1 LEESICLV
9 QINMN
14 RVVRLAKMLQ
24 NAENIFIRG
33 AARLAVSD
41 IHVSSSFSS
50 TPCLERRWVNHG
62 DASIRRIHGLARTSL
77 FPAKDQFGGQLRRCL
92 IVETCPAPVKM
103 QRFSDSDSG
112 IIEVTLDRPGAMNA
126 IGNDTLKYLQRIL
139 ETLNEDSSARVVIL
153 CSSLPKVFCAG
164 ADLKERRRM
173 NTSEVKNFVNS
184 LRSTFSFL
192 EALSVPTIAVIEG
205 AALGGG
211 LELALSC
218 DLRVCGDAATFG
230 MPETGL
236 AIIPGAGGTQRLP
249 RLIGRSQ
256 AKELIFTGRKVDG
269 KQALALG
276 LVSHCV
282 SAGDAYSK
290 ALEIA
295 RDIIKK
301 GPLAIKLAKVAIDRG
316 SEVDT
321 YSGMFVEESCYAE
334 LLNSN
339 DRLEG
344 LAAFAEKRKP
354 NYTGE

>member
-1 LEESICLV
+1 
-9 QINMN
+9 MN

-92 IVETCPAPVKM
+92 IVETCPEPVKM

-173 NTSEVKNFVNS
+173 NTSEVKNFVSS
-184 LRSTFSFL
+184 LRSTFSFV